1 MADFAGCAG
10 IVLGGRPLV
19 PDSFDISRV
28 GAIVYK
34 NGSIEDTG
42 VSAAVMNHPVNAVV
56 WLANTLAKTG
66 EHLEAGEL
74 ILAGAFTR
82 PMPAALGD
90 CFHIDFGVLGS
101 IGFKWH

>member
-1 MADFAGCAG
+1 M
-10 IVLGGRPLV
+10 L
-19 PDSFDISRV
+19 PDAFDMSRV

-74 ILAGAFTR
+74 ILAGSFTR
-82 PMPAALGD
+82 PMPAVLGD